1 MGKQS
6 LFEYVNLKSETLKS
20 KAGNDYTRYVVIS
33 DQNMETKKVASKL
46 GPLGFK
52 WNGREWWIFGNKLT
66 KTAVDGLKT
75 INTELQTQ
83 GGQTGDLED
92 FLAQLDGFKT
102 ELQSAEIPTKTKTEL
117 EANLEQYISD
127 IANAT
132 DERAA
137 SGELQK
143 FLNFSTKFHQYSFN
157 NIMFIYLQDPNATKV
172 AGKNKWKKDFN
183 RTVVDESKSI
193 TINCGNKFYR
203 HPRTGKLAEY
213 TLDQQRADREYVQ
226 KVQSGQERADRA
238 KLDAISVRKDI
249 KHIGF
254 KPCVVYDI
262 ANTTG
267 DPIVDEPAW
276 KGSNDQRADA
286 IALFAIAKK
295 SLESMG
301 IRVTQDPA
309 TAGEN
314 GWSRKGQINVS
325 ADATGS
331 GAASTIFHEWAH
343 DLLHQK
349 GGQFY
354 EKAEKYFV
362 AKGQLNNA
370 QMKQIKEVQ
379 VETVSATLCKHFKL
393 PTDHHPTYMALWQA
407 QGGLNSK
414 QLIQEN
420 ISTIISVC
428 NFILKQMD
436 KYESEFQAVKASMG
450 QQPQQ
455 PEPEPEQ

>member
-1 MGKQS
+1 MAKQNI
-6 LFEYVNLKSETLKS
+6 FEYVKLDKQTLQS
-20 KAGNDYTRYVVIS
+20 RAGTDYIRYVVVS
-33 DQNMETKKVASKL
+33 DQNMETKKIASKL

-52 WNGREWWIFGNKLT
+52 WNGKEWWIFGNKLT
-66 KTAVDGLKT
+66 KTAVDSLQE
-75 INTELQTQ
+75 INKELQTQ
-83 GGQTGDLED
+83 GGQTGNLDD
-92 FLAQLDGFKT
+92 FISQLDGFKA
-102 ELQSAEIPTKTKTEL
+102 ELQDANIPTRTKTEL
-117 EANLEQYISD
+117 EANLEQYITD

-137 SGELQK
+137 SAQLQK

-183 RTVVDESKSI
+183 RTVVDESKAI

-203 HPRTGKLAEY
+203 HPTTGKLAEY
-213 TLDQQRADREYVQ
+213 TLDQQKADKEYLQ
-226 KVQSGQERADRA
+226 KVQTGQAPMDRS
-238 KLDAISVRKDI
+238 KIDAINVRKDI

-254 KPCVVYDI
+254 KPCIVYDI

-267 DPIVDEPAW
+267 DPVVDEPAW
-276 KGSNDQRADA
+276 KGGNDQRADA
-286 IALFAIAKK
+286 NALFAIAKK
-295 SLESMG
+295 SLETMG
-301 IRVTQDPA
+301 VRVTQDPA

-343 DLLHQK
+343 DLLHHK

-354 EKAEKYFV
+354 EKAEKYLV
-362 AKGQLNNA
+362 DKGQLNYA
-370 QMKQIKEVQ
+370 QIKQIKEVQ
-379 VETVSATLCKHFKL
+379 VETVSATLCKHFGL

-420 ISTIISVC
+420 ISTITSVC

-436 KYESEFQAVKASMG
+436 KYEGEFQAAKAQMT
-450 QQPQQ
+450 QPQQ
-455 PEPEPEQ
+455 